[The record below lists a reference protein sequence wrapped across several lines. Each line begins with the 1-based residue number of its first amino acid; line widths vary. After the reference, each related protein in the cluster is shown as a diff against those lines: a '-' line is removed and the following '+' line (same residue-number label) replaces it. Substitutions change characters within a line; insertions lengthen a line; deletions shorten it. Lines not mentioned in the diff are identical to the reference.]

1 MKLFDHEQIKK
12 MEDIV
17 ARYEVQAS
25 AIMPL
30 LHFVQETKG
39 HLEEEHLVFV
49 ADFLDIPHVRAFE
62 VATYYTMYFTKPIGK
77 YLIQVCR
84 NLSCSINGAPE
95 VIEAIRENLKV
106 ELGEM
111 TADGLFTIVEVEC
124 IGACDLAPA
133 VMINEKLF
141 GKVSTDSISGILD
154 SYREKAQDA

>member
-1 MKLFDHEQIKK
+1 MKLFDSEQIKE
-12 MEDIV
+12 MESIV
-17 ARYEVQAS
+17 SRYEVPAS

-30 LHFVQETKG
+30 LHFVQEAKG

-84 NLSCSINGAPE
+84 NLSCSVNGAPE
-95 VIEAIRENLKV
+95 VINALRENLKV
-106 ELGEM
+106 DLGET

-133 VMINEKLF
+133 MVINEKLF
-141 GKVSTDSISGILD
+141 GNVSTDSISRILD
-154 SYREKAQDA
+154 SYKEKAQDA

>member
-1 MKLFDHEQIKK
+1 MKLFDSEQIKE
-12 MEDIV
+12 MENIT
-17 ARYEVQAS
+17 ARYEAPAS

-39 HLEEEHLVFV
+39 HLEEDYLVFV

-62 VATYYTMYFTKPIGK
+62 VATYYTMYFTRPIGR

-95 VIEAIRENLKV
+95 VIDALKESLSV
-106 ELGEM
+106 KLGE
-111 TADGLFTIVEVEC
+111 TSPDGLFTIVEVEC

-133 VMINEKLF
+133 MMINEKLYER
-141 GKVSTDSISGILD
+141 VSPDSVPGILD
-154 SYREKAQDA
+154 SYKEKAQDA

>member
-1 MKLFDHEQIKK
+1 MKLFDHEQIKE

-17 ARYEVQAS
+17 SRYEVRAS

-39 HLEEEHLVFV
+39 HLQEDYLTFV
-49 ADFLDIPHVRAFE
+49 ADFLEVPHVRAYE
-62 VATYYTMYFTKPIGK
+62 VATYYTMFFTKPIGK

-95 VIEAIRENLKV
+95 VIKALRENLKV
-106 ELGEM
+106 DLGE
-111 TADGLFTIVEVEC
+111 TTEDGLFTIVEVEC

-133 VMINEKLF
+133 MMINEKLF
-141 GKVSTDSISGILD
+141 GKVNTDSISGILD
-154 SYREKAQDA
+154 TYKEKAQDA